1 MRNIFVTL
9 LALAVA
15 GPLIGAPG
23 AIRYEFQQ
31 VRQFDSPNERNVFL
45 VGTVVI
51 DDGMTRTDYGPESS
65 AGAGTWVIS
74 RRGGR
79 DMIIVDPETK
89 SYFVRQP
96 LSFAEAMKTV
106 NMELSK
112 LKVDTRLIGSGPM
125 LAGYPTEHHR
135 ITVTYDIAIQLGS
148 IPLVQHV
155 ETVIDKWTTLA
166 FGEIAPGNLLLNLP
180 QIGDPTVDKIIEA
193 ENTGVPGFPLR
204 QVTSVTTRVSD
215 RHRTRSS
222 KLEVERSRRQTTE
235 LRVTKIGRV
244 DPDPSLF
251 SIPAGYRK
259 IENVAR
265 SGRSESFEITPV
277 TPDPY

>member
-15 GPLIGAPG
+15 GPLTGAPG

-31 VRQFDSPNERNVFL
+31 IRQFDSANERNIYL
-45 VGTVVI
+45 AGTVVI
-51 DDGMTRTDYGPESS
+51 DDGMTRTDYGRESS

-79 DMIIVDPETK
+79 DMIIVDPESE

-135 ITVTYDIAIQLGS
+135 ITVTYDVAIQLGS

-155 ETVIDKWTTLA
+155 QTVIDKWTTLA
-166 FGEIAPGNLLLNLP
+166 FGEIAPGNILTNLP
-180 QIGDPTVDKIIEA
+180 QIGDPTVDRIIEA

-204 QVTSVTTRVSD
+204 QVTSVTTTISERN
-215 RHRTRSS
+215 RTRGS
-222 KLEVERSRRQTTE
+222 KLNVERSRRQTTE

-244 DPDPSLF
+244 DSDPSLF
-251 SIPAGYRK
+251 SIPAGFRK
-259 IENVAR
+259 VENVAR
-265 SGRSESFEITPV
+265 GRSDSFEITPV